1 MATRNQSSSKKIVS
15 RSSKMRNIN
24 INTSNLN
31 LGTSDISSFNFSS
44 QLSST
49 AHYNGWGIVYNRNS
63 TYCIYPTVTLYG
75 AGGRLHRSVC
85 GYWVSTEKK
94 KIFRFYDSNGEY
106 KSVSTS
112 DADLVWYGMP
122 VGQQPPGTLPTEI
135 TARNVYYGIK
145 GPDHNWTI
153 DELNKYE

>member
-1 MATRNQSSSKKIVS
+1 MATRNQSSCKKIVS

-24 INTSNLN
+24 INTQSLN

-44 QLSST
+44 QPSSK
-49 AHYNGWGIVYNRNS
+49 AGNNGWGIVFHRS
-63 TYCIYPTVTLYG
+63 DCKYPTVNSYG
-75 AGGRLHRSVC
+75 AGGRWSGAGC
-85 GYWVSTEKK
+85 GYWLSTQKRK
-94 KIFRFYDSNGEY
+94 SFRFTDSNGEY

-145 GPDHNWTI
+145 GADHNWNI